1 VKLIINGL
9 SVYINIIERYG
20 MRIGHLDNLKK
31 DLDAIE
37 HPNMKIALKLSKYV
51 NTIKQIDFHI
61 DKINELIKGLN

>member
-1 VKLIINGL
+1 
-9 SVYINIIERYG
+9 